1 MSNNQTKPAV
11 QEVQNN
17 VEANRS
23 MLIDFAD
30 KIWNLAELSLEEEK
44 SSALFV
50 EALKENGFTID
61 SVGTANIPT
70 AFTASF
76 GSGSPV
82 IGIMTEYDAL
92 PGLGNEAVAEK
103 TPRKDGNT
111 NGHGCG
117 HNLIGT
123 GGLGAAIA
131 LKEWMEKNKIPG
143 TLRVF
148 GAAAEESEGAKVY
161 MARDGVFD
169 NLDACL
175 HWHPLSVTT
184 PWHAKC
190 AAVDMLLIDF
200 NGKPAHA
207 GAVPWEGRSAL
218 HAAELFAHGI
228 ALMREHL
235 RPTARTHYI
244 YTDGGLAPNVVVEH
258 AQIKLFIRD
267 NDRTLVEATTKWVK
281 QMAKGAAMATQTESK
296 TLVFLGMHDLLPNQ
310 PLADR
315 MYEHAVQIG
324 LPEYTEEE
332 QAFAKK
338 CQEATGAKPTGM
350 SDKIMPPMAEPPS
363 LGGSTDVGEVSYMA
377 PTMGMLVQTCPAGN
391 NVHTWQ
397 ATALHGMSIG
407 HKAMI
412 MAAKSLASLG
422 VDLFTDAD
430 LLAAAQA
437 DFMERKGDYV
447 FKSPLDPEMK
457 QPMGLSESKHEDH
470 EGHDAHLGELSKHAT
485 KK

>member
-1 MSNNQTKPAV
+1 
-11 QEVQNN
+11 
-17 VEANRS
+17 

-50 EALKENGFTID
+50 EVLKENGFTID

-92 PGLGNEAVAEK
+92 PGLGNEPVAEK

-111 NGHGCG
+111 SGHGCG
-117 HNLIGT
+117 HNLIGA

-148 GAAAEESEGAKVY
+148 GAAAEESEGAKIY

-184 PWHAKC
+184 PWHARC
-190 AAVDMLLIDF
+190 AAVNMLLIDF
-200 NGKPAHA
+200 NGKTAHA

-235 RPTARTHYI
+235 DPTARTHYV

-267 NDRTLVEATTKWVK
+267 VDRPHVEKTTRNGSNKWPK
-281 QMAKGAAMATQTESK
+281 ARPWPRKRKARPWCSAACTICCPTNRWPTASMNTRFKSASRNTRRKNRQ
-296 TLVFLGMHDLLPNQ
+296 
-310 PLADR
+310 
-315 MYEHAVQIG
+315 
-324 LPEYTEEE
+324 
-332 QAFAKK
+332 FAKK
-338 CQEATGAKPTGM
+338 CQESTGAKPTGM
-350 SDKIMPPMAEPPS
+350 SDKIIPPFDDAT
-363 LGGSTDVGEVSYMA
+363 G
-377 PTMGMLVQTCPAGN
+377 
-391 NVHTWQ
+391 TWRQ
-397 ATALHGMSIG
+397 HRRG
-407 HKAMI
+407 
-412 MAAKSLASLG
+412 
-422 VDLFTDAD
+422 
-430 LLAAAQA
+430 
-437 DFMERKGDYV
+437 
-447 FKSPLDPEMK
+447 
-457 QPMGLSESKHEDH
+457 
-470 EGHDAHLGELSKHAT
+470 
-485 KK
+485 